1 MAALTGSET
10 VKIIG
15 LKEFR
20 SALKALDK
28 QWPKELTKANKTIAQ
43 HVAADAQGSAGE
55 YSRMTAAAAR
65 SIRGTASQSAAKIAF
80 GGSPPFAL
88 AGIMGAK
95 RHSGWYATRGH
106 NKSRTP
112 QFPEWVGN
120 TWEPGGSGGPRG
132 VNDAIRANKDRI
144 VDYYA
149 DAIGDLAARAF
160 PDG

>member
-20 SALKALDK
+20 AALKALDS

-43 HVAADAQGSAGE
+43 RIATEAQGDAGR
-55 YSRMTAAAAR
+55 YGRMTAASAR
-65 SIRGTASQSAAKIAF
+65 SIRGTASQTAAKIAF

-106 NKSRTP
+106 NRSHTP

-120 TWEPGGSGGPRG
+120 AWEVGGSGGPRG
-132 VNDAIRANKDRI
+132 VNDAIRQNRDRI
-144 VDYYA
+144 VDWY
-149 DAIGDLAARAF
+149 GVTLGELASRAF
-160 PDG
+160 PD